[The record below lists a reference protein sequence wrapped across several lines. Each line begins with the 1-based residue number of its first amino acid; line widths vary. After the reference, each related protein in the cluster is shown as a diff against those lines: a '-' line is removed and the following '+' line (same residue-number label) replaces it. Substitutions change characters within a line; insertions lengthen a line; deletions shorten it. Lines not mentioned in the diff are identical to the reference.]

1 MKFATQISP
10 LIKNFNFFRKYL
22 AVVVPIVAM
31 FGPFGA
37 YIAAY
42 LHGYVK
48 AFLVFALST
57 VALVSYACYIHA
69 ILW

>member
-1 MKFATQISP
+1 MI
-10 LIKNFNFFRKYL
+10 LIVFRKYL
-22 AVVVPIVAM
+22 AVVVPIVAT

-48 AFLVFALST
+48 AFLMFALGT
-57 VALVSYACYIHA
+57 VAYVRIVIS
-69 ILW
+69 ILELKANKKWTIL

>member
-1 MKFATQISP
+1 M
-10 LIKNFNFFRKYL
+10 

-57 VALVSYACYIHA
+57 VALVSYTLKNTIKDQS
-69 ILW
+69 

>member
-1 MKFATQISP
+1 
-10 LIKNFNFFRKYL
+10 
-22 AVVVPIVAM
+22 M

-57 VALVSYACYIHA
+57 VALVSYALKNICYSMVTGNLIPA
-69 ILW
+69 LVYTGIQGLAYI